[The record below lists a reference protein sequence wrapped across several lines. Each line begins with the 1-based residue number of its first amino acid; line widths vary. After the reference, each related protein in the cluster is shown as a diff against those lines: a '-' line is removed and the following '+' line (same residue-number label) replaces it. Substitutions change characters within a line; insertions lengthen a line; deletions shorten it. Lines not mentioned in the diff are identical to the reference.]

1 MRLVC
6 QRTSPMRFAALDVGE
21 RRIGVAASD
30 ELGLTAQPVGVVER
44 SGTDR
49 DYEAIRDLLDPI
61 APAKIVVGLP
71 RNMNGSL
78 GPSAE
83 RVSAFAARIQEFL
96 KVPVVFWDERLSTAA
111 VEKVLIQADLSRSK
125 RKRVVDKLAA
135 VYILQGFLDSAGRAG
150 RG

>member
-1 MRLVC
+1 MC
-6 QRTSPMRFAALDVGE
+6 ESPRRRRFAALDVGE
-21 RRIGVAASD
+21 RRIGVAVSD

-49 DYEAIRDLLDPI
+49 DYEAIRDLLDPM
-61 APAKIVVGLP
+61 APAKIIVGLP

-83 RVSAFAARIQEFL
+83 RVSAFAAKIQEFL
-96 KVPVVFWDERLSTAA
+96 EVPVVFWDERLSTAA

-135 VYILQGFLDSAGRAG
+135 VYILQGFLDSLGGAGQV
-150 RG
+150 

>member
-1 MRLVC
+1 M
-6 QRTSPMRFAALDVGE
+6 
-21 RRIGVAASD
+21 SD

-49 DYEAIRDLLDPI
+49 DCEAIRDLLSPV

-83 RVSAFAARIQEFL
+83 RVRAFATRIEEFL
-96 KVPVVFWDERLSTAA
+96 NVPVVFWDERLSTAA
-111 VEKVLIQADLSRSK
+111 VERVLIEADLSRAK
-125 RKRVVDKLAA
+125 RKRVVDKVAA
-135 VYILQGFLDSAGRAG
+135 VYILQGFLDCLGGAAQA
-150 RG
+150 